1 MKWNKNVAAATL
13 KNEVYTGK
21 VIFNKINSRTDRA
34 RPREEWIITQSHDRI
49 IEEDIFMSVQRIFA
63 ERLPAEG
70 GGSPHSN
77 FVFTGLLK
85 CGKCGMMMRTEN
97 GTGRNKRYYYYNCST
112 AQKGAGCES
121 RCLPAP
127 ELDQWLI
134 DVILDKILTR
144 DRLVETIGELHE
156 LTSQWVKD
164 RARRRKEL
172 VARLR
177 DAEEKLKKIF
187 DVLELHGRHAP
198 NMADLTIRL
207 RELKHQRNDLDLQLV
222 AFEEEQMPEV
232 SIDEDDVQEMAS
244 LLRDI
249 VTTTADEKKLRL
261 FFSSFIDQIVVS
273 DTELR
278 IEYKADKLVNRAGFD
293 TVRTKAGWLPDQG
306 SNLGPAD

>member
-1 MKWNKNVAAATL
+1 
-13 KNEVYTGK
+13 
-21 VIFNKINSRTDRA
+21 
-34 RPREEWIITQSHDRI
+34 
-49 IEEDIFMSVQRIFA
+49 
-63 ERLPAEG
+63 
-70 GGSPHSN
+70 
-77 FVFTGLLK
+77 
-85 CGKCGMMMRTEN
+85 
-97 GTGRNKRYYYYNCST
+97 
-112 AQKGAGCES
+112 
-121 RCLPAP
+121 
-127 ELDQWLI
+127 
-134 DVILDKILTR
+134 
-144 DRLVETIGELHE
+144 
-156 LTSQWVKD
+156 
-164 RARRRKEL
+164 
-172 VARLR
+172 LR
-177 DAEEKLKKIF
+177 DAEERLKKIF